1 MIAYKNQQYYLL
13 FTQYETEVW
22 KENLNYLF
30 NEYIFIQDDSK
41 RPLCLMTQTGLNDEY
56 LVVSWFG
63 GIFENLIIEGNFLFI
78 EFR

>member
-1 MIAYKNQQYYLL
+1 
-13 FTQYETEVW
+13 
-22 KENLNYLF
+22 
-30 NEYIFIQDDSK
+30 
-41 RPLCLMTQTGLNDEY
+41 MTQTGLNDEY